1 LFKLITWNL
10 AYSGGVSLSPSQQL
24 GTTTTNPMAPDTLS
38 LAGKVAIITG
48 SGREN
53 GIGGRIAKTLALNGA
68 AVTINYVSEKSISRA
83 EEVAQS
89 IRDLGARVAII
100 RGSIETQ
107 EGASKIVSDTM
118 EAFGVDHID
127 ILGK

>member
-1 LFKLITWNL
+1 MPLIMT
-10 AYSGGVSLSPSQQL
+10 
-24 GTTTTNPMAPDTLS
+24 PDTLS

-53 GIGGRIAKTLALNGA
+53 GIGGRIARTLARNGA
-68 AVTINYVSEKSISRA
+68 AVTINYVSERSSARA

-89 IRDLGARVAII
+89 IRDLGARVAIV

-107 EGASKIVSDTM
+107 DGASKIVSETM
-118 EAFGVDHID
+118 EAFGVDQID
-127 ILGK
+127 ILGV

>member
-1 LFKLITWNL
+1 
-10 AYSGGVSLSPSQQL
+10 
-24 GTTTTNPMAPDTLS
+24 MAPDTLS

-53 GIGGRIAKTLALNGA
+53 GIGGRIAQTLALNGA
-68 AVTINYVSEKSISRA
+68 AVTINYVSENSTSRA

-89 IRDLGARVAII
+89 IHDLGARAAVI

-118 EAFGVDHID
+118 EAFGVIHID
-127 ILGK
+127 ILGT